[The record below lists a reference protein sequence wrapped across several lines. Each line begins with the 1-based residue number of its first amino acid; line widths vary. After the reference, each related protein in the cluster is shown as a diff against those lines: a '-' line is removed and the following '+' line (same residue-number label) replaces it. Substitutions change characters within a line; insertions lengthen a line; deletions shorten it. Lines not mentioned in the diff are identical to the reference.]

1 MGQLESLLLQVSTLE
16 DCAGPHSL
24 DDLRA
29 AIRRRQILLRID
41 LMTRETEGGMSR
53 A

>member
-1 MGQLESLLLQVSTLE
+1 MAQMESLLLQVSTLE
-16 DCAGPHSL
+16 DCAGSGAL

-29 AIRRRQILLRID
+29 AIGARQFLLRID
-41 LMTRETEGGMSR
+41 LITREAEGGMTR